1 MKNIITLLML
11 FVVTIILHAQPKPAV
26 KTGTPVV
33 PGVPSKPK
41 VSPYVLKKDYDEMLL
56 NFDAKVKSATNA
68 NAGLR
73 NLIGRKDKEIESL
86 GEKMIQV
93 EEILNSTAFKVSNTE
108 DSLDK
113 TRFSIEEFRKST
125 EEKFVENLT
134 TYCLELERMSLE
146 NFNSNLRVTLDSL
159 NLIKKKDEIIV
170 YKNKNIFIA
179 SMGEFETTSQKISLN
194 SLSIQEK
201 FLISD
206 SILSFYVE
214 SSTMTDFTSK
224 VRCYH
229 NIMTAFNFQ
238 QDRYQSYLDRLNQ
251 LSYLITD

>member
-125 EEKFVENLT
+125 EEKFVENNATHEAASSKMLMFFGIGILIAVGFFMFLLMQLGKLKKSMLSHHINAEIKLHET
-134 TYCLELERMSLE
+134 IAELVEKQKAELDNVKSNLERDNRILNQSLSKAIADE
-146 NFNSNLRVTLDSL
+146 GIRVNL
-159 NLIKKKDEIIV
+159 EI
-170 YKNKNIFIA
+170 
-179 SMGEFETTSQKISLN
+179 QKISAEL
-194 SLSIQEK
+194 K
-201 FLISD
+201 
-206 SILSFYVE
+206 
-214 SSTMTDFTSK
+214 K
-224 VRCYH
+224 
-229 NIMTAFNFQ
+229 
-238 QDRYQSYLDRLNQ
+238 
-251 LSYLITD
+251 

>member
-26 KTGTPVV
+26 KPGTPVV

-125 EEKFVENLT
+125 EEKFVENNATHEAASSKMLMFFGIGILIAVGFFMFLLMQLGKLKKSMLSHHINAEIKLHET
-134 TYCLELERMSLE
+134 IAELVEKQKAELDNVKSNLERDNRILNQSLSKAIADE
-146 NFNSNLRVTLDSL
+146 GIRVNL
-159 NLIKKKDEIIV
+159 EI
-170 YKNKNIFIA
+170 
-179 SMGEFETTSQKISLN
+179 QKISAEL
-194 SLSIQEK
+194 K
-201 FLISD
+201 
-206 SILSFYVE
+206 
-214 SSTMTDFTSK
+214 K
-224 VRCYH
+224 
-229 NIMTAFNFQ
+229 
-238 QDRYQSYLDRLNQ
+238 
-251 LSYLITD
+251 

>member
-1 MKNIITLLML
+1 MKNILTLLML

-26 KTGTPVV
+26 KPGTPVV

-56 NFDAKVKSATNA
+56 NFDAKVKSATSA

-125 EEKFVENLT
+125 EEKFVENNATHEAASSKMLMFFGIGILIAVGFFMFLLMQLGKLKKSMLSHHINAEIKLHET
-134 TYCLELERMSLE
+134 IAELVEKQKAELDNVKSNLERDNRILNQSLSKAIADE
-146 NFNSNLRVTLDSL
+146 GIRVNL
-159 NLIKKKDEIIV
+159 EI
-170 YKNKNIFIA
+170 
-179 SMGEFETTSQKISLN
+179 QKISAEL
-194 SLSIQEK
+194 K
-201 FLISD
+201 
-206 SILSFYVE
+206 
-214 SSTMTDFTSK
+214 K
-224 VRCYH
+224 
-229 NIMTAFNFQ
+229 
-238 QDRYQSYLDRLNQ
+238 
-251 LSYLITD
+251 

>member
-125 EEKFVENLT
+125 EEKFVENNATHEAASSKML
-134 TYCLELERMSLE
+134 M
-146 NFNSNLRVTLDSL
+146 FFGIGI
-159 NLIKKKDEIIV
+159 LIAV
-170 YKNKNIFIA
+170 GFF
-179 SMGEFETTSQKISLN
+179 M
-194 SLSIQEK
+194 
-201 FLISD
+201 FL
-206 SILSFYVE
+206 LSFF
-214 SSTMTDFTSK
+214 DFFL
-224 VRCYH
+224 C
-229 NIMTAFNFQ
+229 F
-238 QDRYQSYLDRLNQ
+238 
-251 LSYLITD
+251 

>member
-26 KTGTPVV
+26 KPGTPVV

-125 EEKFVENLT
+125 EEKFVENNATHEAASSKMLMFFGIGILIAVGFFMFLLMQLGKLKKSMLSHHINAEIKLHET
-134 TYCLELERMSLE
+134 IAELVEKL
-146 NFNSNLRVTLDSL
+146 
-159 NLIKKKDEIIV
+159 KK
-170 YKNKNIFIA
+170 
-179 SMGEFETTSQKISLN
+179 
-194 SLSIQEK
+194 
-201 FLISD
+201 
-206 SILSFYVE
+206 
-214 SSTMTDFTSK
+214 
-224 VRCYH
+224 
-229 NIMTAFNFQ
+229 
-238 QDRYQSYLDRLNQ
+238 
-251 LSYLITD
+251 